1 MEDTFMSA
9 SKKNETIAGSLHS
22 MSAFTNRMTV
32 GLSVLMFLFLVIIA
46 VNFLNFYNVQ
56 FVTEKYQM
64 EIRKDVQTIN
74 KRLLFALASNDPS
87 VTAAQS
93 EDLEKR
99 FTKIAAYFETISD
112 NLNDEALG
120 SKLTSAWNDVEKA
133 SFKMLELVDSGDQ
146 EAALDYF
153 NNELNEKSEV
163 LADLLDETG
172 DRAEAAAES
181 KYKMIMIISSIAI
194 LVLICACAV
203 TIIMSGIRNKKLVAE
218 IENDLAVLKA
228 ASEEIARGNVH
239 VTIDYE
245 KENEVG
251 EVAEQLRIAVASL
264 SEYIDKI
271 GEVMSTMAAGNF
283 NIRFDKSFEG
293 DFVAIQKA
301 IESFSD
307 EISDSMREIIEVSVM
322 VSAGAG
328 QLADAGKNL
337 ADTTTN
343 QADIVS
349 ELSKKV
355 NDISDEI
362 SGNSTDAENIS
373 KDVDGIVDS
382 IIQGNKKM
390 EEVVKAMNAIAA
402 SSEQIS
408 NIIDTI
414 NNIADQTNL
423 LSLNA
428 SIEAARAGEAGRG
441 FAVVASEVSQLAGQ
455 TQQAAQN
462 TANLIGDS
470 IRTVGEGI
478 DIANKTAEELN
489 KMVGQV
495 EEIRGRVKQISE
507 ASVTQANSVQ
517 ELSTNI
523 DMIAEEGTNNAATS
537 EESLALSSEMSEHA
551 DSLKDMVN
559 HFELKR

>member
-1 MEDTFMSA
+1 MS
-9 SKKNETIAGSLHS
+9 STKKDQTIAGSLHS
-22 MSAFTNRMTV
+22 MSAFTNRMTI
-32 GLSVLMFLFLVIIA
+32 GLSVLMFIFLVLIG

-56 FVTEKYQM
+56 YVTEKYQM

-74 KRLLFALASNDPS
+74 KRLLFALASNDPA
-87 VTAAQS
+87 VTAAQE
-93 EDLEKR
+93 EDLQGR
-99 FTKIAAYFETISD
+99 FAKIAGYFDTISD

-120 SKLTSAWNDVEKA
+120 SQLKSAWNDVENA
-133 SFKMLELVDSGDQ
+133 SFEMLELVDSGDQ
-146 EAALDYF
+146 AAALDFF
-153 NNELNEKSEV
+153 NNELNEKSET
-163 LADLLDETG
+163 LADLLDSVG
-172 DRAEAAAES
+172 NLADEAVDS
-181 KYKMIMIISSIAI
+181 KYKSIVAISIIAVI
-194 LVLICACAV
+194 VLIAACLV
-203 TIIMSGIRNKKLVAE
+203 NIIMSGIRNKKLIAE
-218 IENDLAVLKA
+218 IESDLDVLKS
-228 ASEEIARGNVH
+228 ASSEIARGNVH
-239 VTIDYE
+239 VNIDYE

-251 EVAEQLRIAVASL
+251 EVADRLRTAVAAL
-264 SEYIDKI
+264 SDYIDKI
-271 GEVMSTMAAGNF
+271 SEVMSTMANGNF

-293 DFVAIQKA
+293 DFVSIQEA
-301 IESFSD
+301 IESFS
-307 EISDSMREIIEVSVM
+307 EQISDSMREIIEVSGM

-328 QLADAGKNL
+328 QLADAGRNL

-355 NDISDEI
+355 NTISDEI

-373 KDVDGIVDS
+373 KDVDGIVES

-414 NNIADQTNL
+414 NSIADQTNL

-441 FAVVASEVSQLAGQ
+441 FAVVATEVSQLAGQ

-470 IRTVGEGI
+470 IRTVGDGI
-478 DIANKTAEELN
+478 TIANNTAEELN
-489 KMVGQV
+489 KMVAQV
-495 EEIRGRVKQISE
+495 EEIRGRVKQISD
-507 ASVTQANSVQ
+507 ASVVQANSVQ

-523 DMIAEEGTNNAATS
+523 DKIAEEGTNNAATS

-551 DSLKDMVN
+551 DSLKSMVD
-559 HFELKR
+559 HFELKN

>member
-1 MEDTFMSA
+1 MSA
-9 SKKNETIAGSLHS
+9 TKKDQTIAGSLHS
-22 MSAFTNRMTV
+22 MSAFTNRMTI
-32 GLSVLMFLFLVIIA
+32 GLSVLMFIFLVLIG

-56 FVTEKYQM
+56 YVTEKYQM

-74 KRLLFALASNDPS
+74 KRLLFALASNDPA
-87 VTAAQS
+87 VTAAQE
-93 EDLEKR
+93 EDLQGR
-99 FTKIAAYFETISD
+99 FAKIAGYFDTISD

-120 SKLTSAWNDVEKA
+120 SQLKSAWNDVENA
-133 SFKMLELVDSGDQ
+133 SFEMLELVDSGDQ
-146 EAALDYF
+146 AAALDFF
-153 NNELNEKSEV
+153 NNELNEKSET
-163 LADLLDETG
+163 LADLLDSVG
-172 DRAEAAAES
+172 DLADEAVDS
-181 KYKMIMIISSIAI
+181 KYKSIVAISIIAVI
-194 LVLICACAV
+194 VLIAACLV
-203 TIIMSGIRNKKLVAE
+203 NIIMSGIRNKKLIAE
-218 IENDLAVLKA
+218 IESDLDVLKS
-228 ASEEIARGNVH
+228 ASSEIARGNVH
-239 VTIDYE
+239 VNIDYE

-251 EVAEQLRIAVASL
+251 EVADQLRTAVAAL
-264 SEYIDKI
+264 SDYIDKI
-271 GEVMSTMAAGNF
+271 SEVMSTMANGNF

-293 DFVAIQKA
+293 DFVSIQEA
-301 IESFSD
+301 IESFS
-307 EISDSMREIIEVSVM
+307 EQISDSMREIVDVSGM

-328 QLADAGKNL
+328 QLADAGRNL

-355 NDISDEI
+355 NTISDEI

-382 IIQGNKKM
+382 IIKGNKKM

-414 NNIADQTNL
+414 NSIADQTNL

-441 FAVVASEVSQLAGQ
+441 FAVVATEVSQLAGQ

-470 IRTVGEGI
+470 IRTVGDGI
-478 DIANKTAEELN
+478 TIANNTAEELN
-489 KMVGQV
+489 KMVAQV
-495 EEIRGRVKQISE
+495 EEIRGRVKQISD
-507 ASVTQANSVQ
+507 ASVVQANSVQ

-523 DMIAEEGTNNAATS
+523 DKIAEEGTNNAATS

-551 DSLKDMVN
+551 DSLKSMVD
-559 HFELKR
+559 HFELKN

>member
-1 MEDTFMSA
+1 MSA
-9 SKKNETIAGSLHS
+9 SRKNSTIAGSLHE

-32 GLSVLMFLFLVIIA
+32 GLSALMLLFLIIIG
-46 VNFLNFYNVQ
+46 VNFLNFYHVQ
-56 FVTEKYQM
+56 YVTEKYQM

-74 KRLLFALASNDPS
+74 KRLLFALASQDAA
-87 VTAAQS
+87 VTAEQS
-93 EDLEKR
+93 EDLQSR
-99 FTKIAAYFETISD
+99 FAKISNYFDTISD

-120 SKLTSAWNDVEKA
+120 SKLKTAWNDVRDA
-133 SFKMLELVDSGDQ
+133 SFEMLDLVDSGDQ
-146 EAALDYF
+146 AAALEFYNDT
-153 NNELNEKSEV
+153 LNQKSEV
-163 LADLLDETG
+163 LADLLDEAG
-172 DRAEAAAES
+172 ELADAAVDG
-181 KYKMIMIISSIAI
+181 KYKTIVAVSVIALI
-194 LVLICACAV
+194 VLICACAV
-203 TIIMSGIRNKKLVAE
+203 NIIMSAIRNKKLIAE
-218 IENDLAVLKA
+218 IEGDLAVLKD
-228 ASEEIARGNVH
+228 ASGELARGNVH
-239 VTIDYE
+239 VNINYE

-251 EVAEQLRIAVASL
+251 EVADQLRIAIASL
-264 SEYIDKI
+264 TEYIDKI
-271 GEVMSTMAAGNF
+271 SEVMSTMADGNF
-283 NIRFDKSFEG
+283 NIRFNKDFEG
-293 DFVAIQKA
+293 DFISIQQA
-301 IESFSD
+301 IESFS
-307 EISDSMREIIEVSVM
+307 EQISDSMREIIEVSGM

-328 QLADAGKNL
+328 QLAEAGKNL

-349 ELSKKV
+349 DLSIKV
-355 NDISDEI
+355 NTISDEI

-373 KDVDGIVDS
+373 RDVDGIVDS
-382 IIQGNKKM
+382 IIEGNKKM

-470 IRTVGEGI
+470 IRTVGNGI
-478 DIANKTAEELN
+478 DIANDTAEELN
-489 KMVGQV
+489 KMVKQV
-495 EEIRGRVKQISE
+495 EEIRGRVKQISD
-507 ASVTQANSVQ
+507 ASVVQAGSVQ

-523 DMIAEEGTNNAATS
+523 DKIAEEGTNNAATS

-551 DSLKDMVN
+551 DSLKNMVN
-559 HFELKR
+559 HFELKD

>member
-1 MEDTFMSA
+1 MSA
-9 SKKNETIAGSLHS
+9 SKKNSTIAGSLHE

-32 GLSVLMFLFLVIIA
+32 GLSALMLLFLIIIG
-46 VNFLNFYNVQ
+46 VNFLNFYHVQ
-56 FVTEKYQM
+56 YVTEKYQM

-74 KRLLFALASNDPS
+74 KRLLFALASQDPAI
-87 VTAAQS
+87 TAEQA
-93 EDLEKR
+93 EDLEGR
-99 FTKIAAYFETISD
+99 FSKISGYFDTISD

-120 SKLTSAWNDVEKA
+120 SKLKSAWNDVKDA
-133 SFKMLELVDSGDQ
+133 SFEMLDLVDSGDQ
-146 EAALDYF
+146 EAALEFY
-153 NNELNEKSEV
+153 NATLNEKSEI
-163 LADLLDETG
+163 LADLLDEAG
-172 DRAEAAAES
+172 ELADSAVDS
-181 KYKMIMIISSIAI
+181 KYKTIVAVSVIALI
-194 LVLICACAV
+194 VLIAACAV
-203 TIIMSGIRNKKLVAE
+203 NIIMSAIRNKKLISE
-218 IENDLAVLKA
+218 IEGDLAVLKD
-228 ASEEIARGNVH
+228 ASGEIARGNVH
-239 VTIDYE
+239 VNINYD

-251 EVAEQLRIAVASL
+251 EVADQLRIAIASL
-264 SEYIDKI
+264 TEYIDKI
-271 GEVMSTMAAGNF
+271 SEVMSTMADGNF
-283 NIRFDKSFEG
+283 NIRFDKDFEG
-293 DFVAIQKA
+293 DFISIQQA
-301 IESFSD
+301 IESFS
-307 EISDSMREIIEVSVM
+307 EQISDSMREIIEVSGM

-349 ELSKKV
+349 DLSRKV
-355 NDISDEI
+355 NTIADEI

-373 KDVDGIVDS
+373 RDVNGIVDS
-382 IIQGNKKM
+382 IIEGNKKM

-470 IRTVGEGI
+470 IRTVGDGI
-478 DIANKTAEELN
+478 QIANDTAEELN
-489 KMVGQV
+489 KMVKQV
-495 EEIRGRVKQISE
+495 EEIRGRVKQISD
-507 ASVTQANSVQ
+507 ASVVQADSVQ

-523 DMIAEEGTNNAATS
+523 DKIAEEGTNNAATS

-551 DSLKDMVN
+551 DSLKNMVN
-559 HFELKR
+559 HFELKD

>member
-1 MEDTFMSA
+1 MSA
-9 SKKNETIAGSLHS
+9 TKKDQTIAGSLQS
-22 MSAFTNRMTV
+22 MSAFTNRMTI
-32 GLSVLMFLFLVIIA
+32 GLSVLMFIFLVLIG

-56 FVTEKYQM
+56 YVTEKYQM

-74 KRLLFALASNDPS
+74 KRLLFALASGDPA
-87 VTAAQS
+87 VTAAQE
-93 EDLEKR
+93 EDLQGR
-99 FTKIAAYFETISD
+99 FAKIAGYFDTISD

-120 SKLTSAWNDVEKA
+120 SQLKSAWNDVENA
-133 SFKMLELVDSGDQ
+133 SFEMLELVDSGDQ
-146 EAALDYF
+146 AAALDFF
-153 NNELNEKSEV
+153 NNELNEKSET
-163 LADLLDETG
+163 LADLLDSVG
-172 DRAEAAAES
+172 NLADEAVDS
-181 KYKMIMIISSIAI
+181 KYKSIVAISIIAVI
-194 LVLICACAV
+194 VLIAACLV
-203 TIIMSGIRNKKLVAE
+203 NIIMSGIRNKKLIAE
-218 IENDLAVLKA
+218 IESDLDVLKS
-228 ASEEIARGNVH
+228 ASSEIARGNVH
-239 VTIDYE
+239 VNIDYE

-251 EVAEQLRIAVASL
+251 EVADQLRTAVAAL
-264 SEYIDKI
+264 SDYIDKI
-271 GEVMSTMAAGNF
+271 SEVMSTMANGNF

-293 DFVAIQKA
+293 DFVSIQEA
-301 IESFSD
+301 IESFS
-307 EISDSMREIIEVSVM
+307 EQISDSMREIIEVSGM

-328 QLADAGKNL
+328 QLADAGRNL

-355 NDISDEI
+355 NTISDEI

-373 KDVDGIVDS
+373 RDVDGIVDS
-382 IIQGNKKM
+382 IIKGNKKM

-414 NNIADQTNL
+414 NSIADQTNL

-441 FAVVASEVSQLAGQ
+441 FAVVATEVSQLAGQ

-470 IRTVGEGI
+470 IRTVGDGI
-478 DIANKTAEELN
+478 TIANNTAEELN
-489 KMVGQV
+489 KMVAQV

-507 ASVTQANSVQ
+507 ASVVQANSVQ

-523 DMIAEEGTNNAATS
+523 DKIAEEGTNNAATS

-551 DSLKDMVN
+551 DSLKSMVD
-559 HFELKR
+559 HFELKN

>member
-1 MEDTFMSA
+1 MSV
-9 SKKNETIAGSLHS
+9 SKKDQTIAGSLHS
-22 MSAFTNRMTV
+22 MSAFTNRMTI
-32 GLSVLMFLFLVIIA
+32 GLSVLMFIFLVLIG

-56 FVTEKYQM
+56 YVTEKYQM

-74 KRLLFALASNDPS
+74 KRLLFSLASNDPA
-87 VTAAQS
+87 VTAAQA
-93 EDLEKR
+93 EDLTGR
-99 FTKIAAYFETISD
+99 FAKIAGYFDTISN
-112 NLNDEALG
+112 NLNDDALG
-120 SKLTSAWNDVEKA
+120 SQLKSAWNDVENA
-133 SFKMLELVDSGDQ
+133 SFEMLDLVDSGDQ
-146 EAALDYF
+146 AAALDFF
-153 NNELNEKSEV
+153 NNELNEKSET
-163 LADLLDETG
+163 LADLLDSVG
-172 DRAEAAAES
+172 NLADEAVDS
-181 KYKMIMIISSIAI
+181 KYKSIVAISIIAVI
-194 LVLICACAV
+194 VLIAACLV
-203 TIIMSGIRNKKLVAE
+203 NIIMSGIRNKKLIAE
-218 IENDLAVLKA
+218 IESDLDVLKS
-228 ASEEIARGNVH
+228 ASSEIARGNVH
-239 VTIDYE
+239 VNIDYE

-251 EVAEQLRIAVASL
+251 EVADQLRTAVAAL
-264 SEYIDKI
+264 SDYIDKI
-271 GEVMSTMAAGNF
+271 SEVMSTMANGNF

-293 DFVAIQKA
+293 DFVSIQEA
-301 IESFSD
+301 IESFS
-307 EISDSMREIIEVSVM
+307 EQISDSMREIIEVSGM

-349 ELSKKV
+349 ELSRKV
-355 NDISDEI
+355 NTISDEI

-382 IIQGNKKM
+382 IIRGNKKM

-414 NNIADQTNL
+414 NSIADQTNL

-441 FAVVASEVSQLAGQ
+441 FAVVATEVSQLAGQ

-470 IRTVGEGI
+470 IRTVGDGI
-478 DIANKTAEELN
+478 TIANNTAEELN
-489 KMVGQV
+489 KMVAQV
-495 EEIRGRVKQISE
+495 EEIRGRVKQISD
-507 ASVTQANSVQ
+507 ASVVQANSVQ

-523 DMIAEEGTNNAATS
+523 DKIAEEGTNNAATS

-551 DSLKDMVN
+551 DSLKSMVD
-559 HFELKR
+559 HFELKN

>member
-1 MEDTFMSA
+1 MSA
-9 SKKNETIAGSLHS
+9 SKKNSTIAGSLHE

-32 GLSVLMFLFLVIIA
+32 GLSALMLLFLIIIG
-46 VNFLNFYNVQ
+46 VNFLNFYHVQ
-56 FVTEKYQM
+56 YVTEKYQM

-74 KRLLFALASNDPS
+74 KRLLFALASQDPAI
-87 VTAAQS
+87 TAEQA
-93 EDLEKR
+93 EDLEGR
-99 FTKIAAYFETISD
+99 FSKISGYFDTISD

-120 SKLTSAWNDVEKA
+120 SKLKSAWNDVKDA
-133 SFKMLELVDSGDQ
+133 SFEMLNLVDSGDQ
-146 EAALDYF
+146 EAALEYY
-153 NNELNEKSEV
+153 NATLNEKSEV
-163 LADLLDETG
+163 LADLLDEAG
-172 DRAEAAAES
+172 ELADSAVDS
-181 KYKMIMIISSIAI
+181 KYKTIVAVSVIALI
-194 LVLICACAV
+194 VLIAACAV
-203 TIIMSGIRNKKLVAE
+203 NIIMSAIRNKKLISE
-218 IENDLAVLKA
+218 IEGDLAVLKD
-228 ASEEIARGNVH
+228 ASGEIARGNVH
-239 VTIDYE
+239 VNINYD

-251 EVAEQLRIAVASL
+251 EVADQLRIAIASL
-264 SEYIDKI
+264 TEYIDKI
-271 GEVMSTMAAGNF
+271 SEVMSTMADGNF
-283 NIRFDKSFEG
+283 NIRFDKDFEG
-293 DFVAIQKA
+293 DFISIQQA
-301 IESFSD
+301 IESFS
-307 EISDSMREIIEVSVM
+307 EQISDSMREIIEVSGM

-349 ELSKKV
+349 DLSRKV
-355 NDISDEI
+355 NTIADEI

-373 KDVDGIVDS
+373 RDVNGIVDS
-382 IIQGNKKM
+382 IIEGNKKM

-470 IRTVGEGI
+470 IRTVGDGI
-478 DIANKTAEELN
+478 QIANDTAEELN
-489 KMVGQV
+489 KMVKQV
-495 EEIRGRVKQISE
+495 EEIRGRVKQISD
-507 ASVTQANSVQ
+507 ASVVQADSVQ

-523 DMIAEEGTNNAATS
+523 DKIAEEGTNNAATS

-551 DSLKDMVN
+551 DSLKNMVN
-559 HFELKR
+559 HFELKD

>member
-1 MEDTFMSA
+1 MSV

-22 MSAFTNRMTV
+22 MSGFVNRMTV
-32 GLSVLMFLFLVIIA
+32 GLSVLMFIFLVIIG

-56 FVTEKYQM
+56 YVTEKYQM

-74 KRLLFALASNDPS
+74 KRLLFALASQDPS
-87 VTAAQS
+87 VTAAQA

-99 FTKIAAYFETISD
+99 FAKITSYFETISD

-120 SKLTSAWNDVEKA
+120 SQLKSAWNDVKDA
-133 SFKMLELVDSGDQ
+133 SFTMLDLVDSGDQ
-146 EAALDYF
+146 EAALAYYND
-153 NNELNEKSEV
+153 ELNTKSEV
-163 LADLLDETG
+163 LADLLDATG
-172 DRAEAAAES
+172 ERADAAVDG
-181 KYKMIMIISSIAI
+181 KYKTILAVSIIAI
-194 LVLICACAV
+194 IVLIAACSV
-203 TIIMSGIRNKKLVAE
+203 NIIMGGLRNKKLIAE
-218 IENDLAVLKA
+218 IGSDLEVLKN
-228 ASEEIARGNVH
+228 ASVEIAKGNVH
-239 VTIDYE
+239 VNIDYD

-251 EVAEQLRIAVASL
+251 EVAEQLRIAISSL
-264 SEYIDKI
+264 SDYIDKI
-271 GEVMSTMAAGNF
+271 SEVMSTMAGGNF
-283 NIRFDKSFEG
+283 NIRFDKNFEG
-293 DFVAIQKA
+293 DFVSIQKA
-301 IESFSD
+301 IESFSE
-307 EISDSMREIIEVSVM
+307 EISESMREIIEVSGM

-328 QLADAGKNL
+328 QLAEAGKNL

-373 KDVDGIVDS
+373 RDVDGIVDS
-382 IIQGNKKM
+382 IIQGNRKM

-470 IRTVGEGI
+470 IRTVGDGI

-551 DSLKDMVN
+551 DSLKNMVN
-559 HFELKR
+559 NFELKK

>member
-1 MEDTFMSA
+1 MSA
-9 SKKNETIAGSLHS
+9 TKKDQTIAGSLHS
-22 MSAFTNRMTV
+22 MSAFTNRMTI
-32 GLSVLMFLFLVIIA
+32 GLSVLMFIFLVLIG

-56 FVTEKYQM
+56 YVTEKYQM

-74 KRLLFALASNDPS
+74 KRLLFALASNDPA
-87 VTAAQS
+87 VTAAQE
-93 EDLEKR
+93 EDLQGR
-99 FTKIAAYFETISD
+99 FAKIAGYFDTISD

-120 SKLTSAWNDVEKA
+120 SQLKSAWNDVENA
-133 SFKMLELVDSGDQ
+133 SFEMLELVDSGDQ
-146 EAALDYF
+146 AAALDFF
-153 NNELNEKSEV
+153 NNELNEKSET
-163 LADLLDETG
+163 LADLLDSVG
-172 DRAEAAAES
+172 NLADEAVDS
-181 KYKMIMIISSIAI
+181 KYKSIVAISIIAVI
-194 LVLICACAV
+194 VLIAACLV
-203 TIIMSGIRNKKLVAE
+203 NIIMSGIRNKKLIAE
-218 IENDLAVLKA
+218 IESDLDVLKS
-228 ASEEIARGNVH
+228 ASSEIARGNVH
-239 VTIDYE
+239 VNIDYE

-251 EVAEQLRIAVASL
+251 EVADQLRTAVAAL
-264 SEYIDKI
+264 SDYIDKI
-271 GEVMSTMAAGNF
+271 SEVMSTMANGNF

-293 DFVAIQKA
+293 DFVSIQEA
-301 IESFSD
+301 IESFS
-307 EISDSMREIIEVSVM
+307 EQISDSMREIIEVSGM

-328 QLADAGKNL
+328 QLADAGRNL

-355 NDISDEI
+355 NTISDEI

-414 NNIADQTNL
+414 NSIADQTNL

-441 FAVVASEVSQLAGQ
+441 FAVVATEVSQLAGQ

-470 IRTVGEGI
+470 IRTVGDGI
-478 DIANKTAEELN
+478 TIANNTAEELN
-489 KMVGQV
+489 KMVAQV

-507 ASVTQANSVQ
+507 ASVVQANSVQ

-523 DMIAEEGTNNAATS
+523 DKIAEEGTNNAATS

-551 DSLKDMVN
+551 DSLKSMVD
-559 HFELKR
+559 HFELKN